1 MVVEHD
7 FSLVTTHDED
17 TILDAVVKAFNE
29 LNEVT
34 DQLSGEKVVTIRAVL
49 PIVRLIKSL
58 LYPNSI

>member
-34 DQLSGEKVVTIRAVL
+34 DQLSGEKVVTIRTVL